1 MLTRLQRKYGEGDPE
16 RVFIDGSHNAGGL
29 RLELLERD
37 GSHRRTVYVPESEFS
52 EEYAKYLT
60 AIRTPSYGGTTSA
73 FSGAAN
79 VVNTRDAKRRL
90 ADLDKRAAEARAYV
104 QRESKRTKRQ
114 ATPAPVLNIQ
124 RGKAPVRN
132 SPLAQSAPS
141 AQSTSST
148 PSTTSTRSSGKLS
161 RKDILRQEI
170 ENESAALDKLQA
182 ELKRGVSNTRAAEI
196 KAEADDRR
204 MNIQSISREL
214 SR

>member
-1 MLTRLQRKYGEGDPE
+1 MLD
-16 RVFIDGSHNAGGL
+16 
-29 RLELLERD
+29 
-37 GSHRRTVYVPESEFS
+37 
-52 EEYAKYLT
+52 
-60 AIRTPSYGGTTSA
+60 
-73 FSGAAN
+73 
-79 VVNTRDAKRRL
+79 
-90 ADLDKRAAEARAYV
+90 
-104 QRESKRTKRQ
+104 
-114 ATPAPVLNIQ
+114 IQ

-148 PSTTSTRSSGKLS
+148 SSPRSSGKIS
-161 RKDILRQEI
+161 RKDVLRQEI

-182 ELKRGVSNTRAAEI
+182 ELKRGVSNNRAAEI

>member
-1 MLTRLQRKYGEGDPE
+1 M
-16 RVFIDGSHNAGGL
+16 FIDGSHNAGGL

-52 EEYAKYLT
+52 EEYANYLT
-60 AIRTPSYGGTTSA
+60 GIRTPLYGGTTSA

-79 VVNTRDAKRRL
+79 VMNTRDAKRRL
-90 ADLDKRAAEARAYV
+90 ADLDKRSAEARAYV

-141 AQSTSST
+141 AKSTSRST
-148 PSTTSTRSSGKLS
+148 PSTPSTRSSGKLS

-170 ENESAALDKLQA
+170 ENESAVLDKLQA

-204 MNIQSISREL
+204 INIQAISREL

>member
-1 MLTRLQRKYGEGDPE
+1 
-16 RVFIDGSHNAGGL
+16 
-29 RLELLERD
+29 
-37 GSHRRTVYVPESEFS
+37 VYVPESEFS

-60 AIRTPSYGGTTSA
+60 ALRTPSYGGTTSA

-79 VVNTRDAKRRL
+79 VVNDSDAKRRL
-90 ADLDKRAAEARAYV
+90 ADLDKRAAEAKAYV
-104 QRESKRTKRQ
+104 QREAKRTRRQ
-114 ATPAPVLNIQ
+114 ATPAPVLDIQ

-148 PSTTSTRSSGKLS
+148 RSSGKLS

-170 ENESAALDKLQA
+170 DNESAALDKLQA

-196 KAEADDRR
+196 KAEADDRK